1 MDYFNIDDTNL
12 ESTSYTAG
20 DFDAYPFLGQTSTT
34 EETHEIFADGWDAG
48 VQPDH
53 EVCLPRRLGVEASF
67 GKHDPSLPDDGVS
80 LVSPQIQ

>member
-1 MDYFNIDDTNL
+1 MDYFNIDGTNL

-34 EETHEIFADGWDAG
+34 EETNEIFADGWDAG

-53 EVCLPRRLGVEASF
+53 GVGFPRRLGVEASF
-67 GKHDPSLPDDGVS
+67 GKQDPSLPDDGVS
-80 LVSPQIQ
+80 LVSPQIR